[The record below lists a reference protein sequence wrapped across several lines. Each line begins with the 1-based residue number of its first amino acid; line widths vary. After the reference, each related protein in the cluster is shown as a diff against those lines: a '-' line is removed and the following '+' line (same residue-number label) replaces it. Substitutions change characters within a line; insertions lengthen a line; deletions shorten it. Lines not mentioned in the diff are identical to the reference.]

1 MLTKKHFEAI
11 ARIIAETTVNDP
23 QVENLIIKDQLVQS
37 MIDYLAK
44 ENLQFDRWKFYRL
57 CYKS

>member
-11 ARIIAETTVNDP
+11 ARIIDGTTVNDP
-23 QVENLIIKDQLVQS
+23 QVENLIIKDQLVQR

-44 ENLQFDRWKFYRL
+44 ENLQFDRFKFYQA

>member
-11 ARIIAETTVNDP
+11 ARIISETTVTDP
-23 QVENLIIKDQLVQS
+23 QVENLIIKDQLVQR

-44 ENLQFDRWKFYRL
+44 ENIQFDSWKFYQL
-57 CYKS
+57 CFKT